1 MSAPDPNARIRRAR
15 ITKMPERLLD
25 PMPEVFVTLDDDREH
40 FLFWYYP
47 DELTFAPE
55 DFIGLT
61 VREARVLKARRDIDY
76 LRS

>member
-25 PMPEVFVTLDDDREH
+25 PMPEVYATLDDDSEH
-40 FLFWYYP
+40 RLFSYYP
-47 DELTFAPE
+47 DEITFTPE

-61 VREARVLKARRDIDY
+61 IREAHALKARRDIDY